1 LPLVPHASIVSD
13 KETFGYFLD
22 SKGTKLIT
30 GSRHFQ
36 EFRREKE
43 ILTSMRPA
51 WNSNYARGL

>member
-30 GSRHFQ
+30 GSSG
-36 EFRREKE
+36 KYV
-43 ILTSMRPA
+43 P
-51 WNSNYARGL
+51 

>member
-30 GSRHFQ
+30 GSRRDSSSQRIFSLLSSGII
-36 EFRREKE
+36 R
-43 ILTSMRPA
+43 
-51 WNSNYARGL
+51 SNKHAIHQ

>member
-30 GSRHFQ
+30 GSS
-36 EFRREKE
+36 
-43 ILTSMRPA
+43 T
-51 WNSNYARGL
+51 GLRSEVGGSV